1 MKNLYKILVVSAL
14 VFSLFAV
21 KVSFAAEPTVMTD
34 PASNITTSSA
44 TLSAFYNANGE
55 TITGAM
61 FKYGTDPLMS
71 QTAYV
76 STPTSASGTLSTT
89 ISGLLPNTTYYFKTV
104 LVSTYGLSQG
114 YSAPFTTLAPVS
126 VKTCSVDSFNA
137 NSTSVTAGASVV
149 LSWNT
154 TNCNNVTITPNG
166 VSSILASGSTT
177 VTVNSTTTYTI
188 TAYGTN
194 NNDSKSV
201 TVTVNGN
208 PVNSC
213 VINSFTA
220 SPSTVD
226 FSYNYSTPI
235 TLTWNTSNCSYVNL
249 GQSGGGSYSATGS
262 TVVYVNAP
270 TTYTLYAYGTN
281 NNDTETVSVTSSGS
295 NTGACTITSFTASRT
310 TVYAGESTTIYWN
323 TRNCTHVGFGNG
335 YGYQTSGS
343 APVTIN
349 TTSKFTIYAYGANGD
364 DTDTLTIRVENGGG
378 CGAYTCGNQDPACTS
393 NCNNNNYPWYSPC
406 NWVGCATTA
415 QASNPVVTTPQI
427 IYYQTPATNQV
438 LANQNSNQGTTT
450 TRSTTNVSKG
460 VYDVSEN
467 SKLITGTPVDA
478 NSIDANSNG
487 VNGNNL
493 AAGAGYSGWSFL
505 PSTLLGWLFL
515 AIFVLL
521 IVFISRK
528 YGKSSTKDSHGHGH

>member
-14 VFSLFAV
+14 VFSLFSV

-76 STPTSASGTLSTT
+76 STPTSASGTMSTT

-104 LVSTYGLSQG
+104 LVSTYGMSQG

-126 VKTCSVDSFNA
+126 VKTCSIDSFNA
-137 NSTSVTAGASVV
+137 NSTSVNSGATVV

-154 TNCNNVTITPNG
+154 TNCNNLTITPNG
-166 VSSILASGSTT
+166 VSSILASGSTS
-177 VTVNSTTTYTI
+177 VIVNNTTTYTI

-201 TVTVNGN
+201 TVTVNGT
-208 PVNSC
+208 PTNSC

-220 SPSTVD
+220 SPSVID
-226 FSYNYSTPI
+226 FSRLIDYADV
-235 TLTWNTSNCSYVNL
+235 TLSWNTSNCTYVNL
-249 GQSGGGSYSATGS
+249 GQAGGGSYPASGS
-262 TVVYVNAP
+262 TVIAVGAP

-281 NNDTETVSVTSSGS
+281 NNDTETVSITSGGS
-295 NTGACTITSFTASRT
+295 NTGTCTITSFTASRT
-310 TVYAGESTTIYWN
+310 SVRPGESTTLYWN
-323 TRNCTHVGFGNG
+323 TRDCSYVGFGNG

-343 APVTIN
+343 ANVTVN
-349 TTSKFTIYAYGANGD
+349 TTSRFTIYAYGTNGN
-364 DTDTLTIRVENGGG
+364 DTDTLTIRVENNGG
-378 CGAYTCGNQDPACTS
+378 CGAYTCDNDEPACTS
-393 NCNNNNYPWYSPC
+393 DCNNNYPWYSPC
-406 NWVGCATTA
+406 NWVGCAVTA
-415 QASNPVVTTPQI
+415 QVQAPAVTAPQVV
-427 IYYQTPATNQV
+427 YYQTPTTNQV
-438 LANQNSNQGTTT
+438 ASNQNSNSNTST
-450 TRSTTNVSKG
+450 TRSTTNTSKG
-460 VYDVSEN
+460 VYDATEN
-467 SKLITGTPVDA
+467 SKLITGTPVDQ
-478 NSIDANSNG
+478 NNL
-487 VNGNNL
+487 NGNML
-493 AAGAGYSGWSFL
+493 SASAGASGWSFL
-505 PSTLLGWLFL
+505 PSTLLGWLFFI
-515 AIFVLL
+515 IFILL

-528 YGKSSTKDSHGHGH
+528 YSKSSEKDSHGHGH

>member
-34 PASNITTSSA
+34 PATNITTSSA

-104 LVSTYGLSQG
+104 LVSTYGMTQG
-114 YSAPFTTLAPVS
+114 YSAPFKTLSLPVNE
-126 VKTCSVDSFNA
+126 VCSVNSFNSNVGA
-137 NSTSVTAGASVV
+137 VPAGNSVV

-188 TAYGTN
+188 TAYGNTN
-194 NNDSKSV
+194 NDTKTLTV
-201 TVTVNGN
+201 TVTT
-208 PVNSC
+208 PTPTSC
-213 VINSFTA
+213 VINSFSA
-220 SPSTVD
+220 SPSNID
-226 FSYNYSTPI
+226 FSYNYSTPV
-235 TLTWNTSNCSYVNL
+235 TLSWNTSNCSYVNL

-281 NNDTETVSVTSSGS
+281 NNDTETVNITSGGS
-295 NTGACTITSFTASRT
+295 NTGTCSITSFTSSKT
-310 TVYAGESTTIYWN
+310 SVYAGDRVTLYWN

-349 TTSKFTIYAYGANGD
+349 TTSRFTINAYGSNGD
-364 DTDTLTIRVENGGG
+364 DTDTITIRVIDNG
-378 CGAYTCGNQDPACTS
+378 CGAYTCDYDEPACTS
-393 NCNNNNYPWYSPC
+393 NCNNNNNNYPWYSPC
-406 NWVGCATTA
+406 NWVGCAVTA
-415 QASNPVVTTPQI
+415 QAQTPVVTNPQVV
-427 IYYQTPATNQV
+427 YYQTPVTNQV
-438 LANQNSNQGTTT
+438 ASSQNSSGTTN
-450 TRSTTNVSKG
+450 TRSTTNVSKS
-460 VYDVSEN
+460 VYDTNEN
-467 SKLITGTPVDA
+467 SKLITGTSVDE
-478 NSIDANSNG
+478 NTMQ
-487 VNGNNL
+487 GNNL
-493 AAGAGYSGWSFL
+493 SASAGSSGWSFL
-505 PSTLLGWLFL
+505 PNTLLGWLFFV
-515 AIFVLL
+515 IFILL

-528 YGKSSTKDSHGHGH
+528 FAKSSSADSHGHGH